1 MEEFEEWAVVSSF
14 GAVVV
19 LVAIAVVT
27 AAAARAGFDGLMER
41 THWEQ
46 FFPEN
51 EHAPCALTLMKFWF
65 EASRLRL

>member
-1 MEEFEEWAVVSSF
+1 MEEFEEWAVLSSF

-19 LVAIAVVT
+19 LVAIAVAT
-27 AAAARAGFDGLMER
+27 AAARAGFDGLMER

-51 EHAPCALTLMKFWF
+51 EHAPCALTLMNFWF